1 MPLLGMLLV
10 VTLFVLNFLQKFPKL
25 PSMITLFIW
34 LQYSLFR
41 VFCYRIHSCRI
52 RLKDLYASSVFI
64 SSVA

>member
-41 VFCYRIHSCRI
+41 VICHRIYSCRI